1 MRNDTA
7 RKLRLLTIA
16 LNDYYRKFREYI
28 INESP
33 EWAQDMNPFITRTE
47 LKRLIKNTTGLTDRQ
62 TIDSWIGFLNAKQ
75 LIYVQ
80 RKGAYK
86 QIKCNPSQKT
96 KYFIK
101 PPHLTLQ
108 LWNSIHQ
115 EAITENYSS

>member
-1 MRNDTA
+1 MRKDTA

-33 EWAQDMNPFITRTE
+33 EWAQDISPFIRRPR
-47 LKRLIKNTTGLTDRQ
+47 LKQLIKNTTGLSDRQ
-62 TIDSWIGFLNAKQ
+62 VIDSWIGFLVAQQ

-80 RKGAYK
+80 RRGVYK

-96 KYFIK
+96 KYTIK

-115 EAITENYSS
+115 EAITGNYSS